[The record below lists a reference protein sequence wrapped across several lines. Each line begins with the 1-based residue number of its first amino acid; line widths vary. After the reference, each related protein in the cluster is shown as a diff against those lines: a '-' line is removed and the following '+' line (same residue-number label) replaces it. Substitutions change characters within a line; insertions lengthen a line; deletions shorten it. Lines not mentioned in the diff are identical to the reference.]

1 VTIEVPRDSPKK
13 LDAKSQQ
20 QVTQPQNR
28 QLQEFEEDA
37 EWANMEVDMLKKV
50 MSEKQ
55 NKL

>member
-1 VTIEVPRDSPKK
+1 MTIEVPRESPKK
-13 LDAKSQQ
+13 LDAKAQQ
-20 QVTQPQNR
+20 QDR

-55 NKL
+55 NIL